1 MASILKVNTIQD
13 ATNSTTSM
21 TIDSTG
27 RILTPARP
35 AFYAITAASNGWV
48 EQTHDTYDN
57 AMVLGAT
64 RYNVGTC
71 YNTSNY
77 KFTAPITGTYYFY
90 AQAYTSQN
98 GVARYLVFRINGTR
112 QSFAYTEVGT
122 ASFTVTQSATYQ
134 LTANDTVEA
143 IIYHSADTA
152 NSYYVDPNQDFTYFC
167 GQLVG

>member
-1 MASILKVNTIQD
+1 MSKLQVETISHTNNTTAQ
-13 ATNSTTSM
+13 

-35 AFYAITAASNGWV
+35 SFFAITSASPGWV
-48 EQTHDTYDN
+48 EQTHNTYDN

-64 RYNVGTC
+64 RYNVGNC
-71 YNTSNY
+71 YNTSTY
-77 KFTAPITGTYYFY
+77 KFTAPIAGTYYFY
-90 AQAYTSQN
+90 AQAYTHNN
-98 GVARYLVFRINGTR
+98 GGGRYLVFRINTTLR
-112 QSFAYTEVGT
+112 TYAYTEVEN
-122 ASFTVTQSATYQ
+122 SPFTVTQSATYQ

-143 IIYHSADTA
+143 IVWHYNDTV

>member
-1 MASILKVNTIQD
+1 MSNLLVQNIKH
-13 ATNSTTSM
+13 TNNTTSM
-21 TIDSTG
+21 TVDSTG

-35 AFYAITAASNGWV
+35 AFYAITAASSTQWV

-57 AMVLGAT
+57 AMVLANT
-64 RYNVGTC
+64 RYNVGNC

-77 KFTAPITGTYYFY
+77 KFTAPITGIYYFY

-98 GVARYLVFRINGTR
+98 GVQRYLVFRINGTR
-112 QSFAYTEVGT
+112 QSFAYTEVGS

-134 LTANDTVEA
+134 LTASDTVEA
-143 IIYHSADTA
+143 IVFHSADTV